1 MYKLCQS
8 LGSSLQPF
16 TGGISFAQRSRMG
29 RISSS
34 LAGGRRTVMRER
46 DAVLARPMPAVVG
59 MAITVFDLK
68 SIGLSFEMRQ
78 KRLFEA

>member
-1 MYKLCQS
+1 
-8 LGSSLQPF
+8 
-16 TGGISFAQRSRMG
+16 
-29 RISSS
+29 
-34 LAGGRRTVMRER
+34 MRER

-68 SIGLSFEMRQ
+68 SIGLSFEMRH